1 MKFLIN
7 ISKCDEAMLA
17 KLLSPLQQF
26 QLKIAL
32 RIASLETPLQ
42 LIQFSSKFHS
52 GGNNVH
58 MVEKSQIYR

>member
-1 MKFLIN
+1 
-7 ISKCDEAMLA
+7 MLA